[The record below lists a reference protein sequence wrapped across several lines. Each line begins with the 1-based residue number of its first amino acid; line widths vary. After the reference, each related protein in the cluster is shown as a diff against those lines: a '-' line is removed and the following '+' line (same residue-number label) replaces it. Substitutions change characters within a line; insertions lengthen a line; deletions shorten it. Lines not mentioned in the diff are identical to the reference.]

1 MVLGSEK
8 IQNLQQIWSIDNG
21 KPWPG
26 LVWQPTDLTCLLTQQ
41 QQQKQ
46 KELHEQLVNP
56 VTEYMNDYRA
66 LLLPPPGGDSDDNN
80 FSRQHNYVFVNLRG
94 EPFNASSWSNWIQ
107 TIFEG
112 KTGKRIGN
120 NLLRS
125 SFITHAYS
133 NNISETLKHSI
144 AQHMVCSCVFLFFF
158 SLLTV

>member
-1 MVLGSEK
+1 
-8 IQNLQQIWSIDNG
+8 
-21 KPWPG
+21 
-26 LVWQPTDLTCLLTQQ
+26 
-41 QQQKQ
+41 
-46 KELHEQLVNP
+46 
-56 VTEYMNDYRA
+56 MNDYRA
-66 LLLPPPGGDSDDNN
+66 LLLPPGGDDDNR
-80 FSRQHNYVFVNLRG
+80 RQHNYVFMNLRG

-144 AQHMVCSCVFLFFF
+144 AQHMVHVICLVVVPVIALI
-158 SLLTV
+158 